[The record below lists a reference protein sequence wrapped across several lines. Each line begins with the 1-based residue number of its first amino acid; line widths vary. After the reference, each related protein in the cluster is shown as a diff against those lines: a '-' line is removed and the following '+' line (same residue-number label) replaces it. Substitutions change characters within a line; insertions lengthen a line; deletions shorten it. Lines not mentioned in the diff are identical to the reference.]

1 MNLDQYLLHVGI
13 AHGLRNT
20 FALVVAGPGSYG
32 VHVAPVVLSLRVDL
46 RIYEKARDNETSL
59 FLPHAAP
66 SSLLGTMSIYDGP
79 RKPFTTE
86 TCSREA
92 VLWAP
97 GSQFQALWHSL
108 CLSSLGG
115 NPHMKKQRLRVSYFC
130 CPSVP

>member
-32 VHVAPVVLSLRVDL
+32 IHVAPVVLSLRVDL

-108 CLSSLGG
+108 CFSSLDS

-130 CPSVP
+130 CPSIP